1 MAKTPQQIKQ
11 SYYDN
16 IGARFGASIPE
27 WMTRI
32 RATGITKH
40 SEIVNWLKA
49 EHGMGHGHA
58 TLLAHD
64 ALHSDKITP
73 E

>member
-1 MAKTPQQIKQ
+1 MAKTPQQIRQ

-16 IGARFGASIPE
+16 IEARFGARIPE
-27 WMTRI
+27 WMARI
-32 RATGITKH
+32 GATGITKH

-64 ALHSDKITP
+64 ALHSGKATP

>member
-1 MAKTPQQIKQ
+1 MVKTPEQMKQ

-16 IGARFGASIPE
+16 IETRFGASIPE
-27 WMTRI
+27 WRTRI
-32 RATGITKH
+32 GGTGITKH

-49 EHGMGHGHA
+49 EHAMGHGHA

-64 ALHSDKITP
+64 TLKANKITH